1 MMIMAVVEWCS
12 ICQYGGESG
21 VDDGGGVADDDGADG
36 VDGVDDDANGG
47 VGGQAYTLN
56 FTAHQSSS
64 EMVPVNKTLSKHDHT

>member
-1 MMIMAVVEWCS
+1 MMMMVVVEVVQRS

-21 VDDGGGVADDDGADG
+21 VDDGGGVADVDG
-36 VDGVDDDANGG
+36 VVGVDDDANVG

-64 EMVPVNKTLSKHDHT
+64 GMVPVNKTLSKHYER

>member
-1 MMIMAVVEWCS
+1 M
-12 ICQYGGESG
+12 CQYGGESG

-64 EMVPVNKTLSKHDHT
+64 GMVPVNKTPSKHYER